1 MNKRL
6 YPNRQG
12 LYHTFYP
19 WLLVSSLFLVMVMT
33 QTRIGGYIGWA
44 GFAGAWLAAL
54 AVAVKKR
61 KELCSYY
68 CSAKG
73 FERVDLFGKRMKL
86 IQWDEVAQIAA
97 LKHAGYLYV
106 SEVERSWDQIRLY
119 YTGMPEEDTM
129 ILPLDGEVVAEAMR
143 RIPEEKWAGLQKMPR
158 YQ

>member
-1 MNKRL
+1 
-6 YPNRQG
+6 
-12 LYHTFYP
+12 
-19 WLLVSSLFLVMVMT
+19 MV
-33 QTRIGGYIGWA
+33 RIPAKAGWYIGWA

-86 IQWDEVAQIAA
+86 IRWDEVAQIAA
-97 LKHAGYLYV
+97 LKRAGYLYV

-119 YTGMPEEDTM
+119 YTGMPEENTM

>member
-6 YPNRQG
+6 YPNQRQLRSALG
-12 LYHTFYP
+12 AVVLISSMFLYIRRVPTPVAWY
-19 WLLVSSLFLVMVMT
+19 V
-33 QTRIGGYIGWA
+33 GWI
-44 GFAGAWLAAL
+44 GFACTWLVAL
-54 AVAVKKR
+54 MVAFKKR
-61 KELCSYY
+61 KKLYSYY

-86 IQWDEVAQIAA
+86 IRWEDVVQIAA
-97 LKHAGYLYV
+97 LKNAGYLYV

-119 YTGMPEEDTM
+119 FTGMPEEDTM

-158 YQ
+158 